1 MRQANVIPC
10 IIDSLEHID
19 VHEEVKAMGLTS
31 SLSDYTLYILTKL
44 YGDYLVKDITTYEA
58 TLKRAGCKINLNLN
72 PTDLVACYNGSI
84 ELILNLAVNKGK
96 VIFESIGFY
105 NIINILSDR
114 EDIKEMER
122 LLDTL
127 NLKSN
132 IDGILTSICTLLK
145 MFNKKYIIRYS
156 NGKELTVRVKTN
168 LVHKE
173 SNLNTVIGYVA
184 APNYISI
191 DNMYGGGVIRVGD
204 D

>member
-96 VIFESIGFY
+96 VIFEGIGFY

>member
-168 LVHKE
+168 HMFTEATDHSYKILVWCF
-173 SNLNTVIGYVA
+173 N
-184 APNYISI
+184 
-191 DNMYGGGVIRVGD
+191 
-204 D
+204 